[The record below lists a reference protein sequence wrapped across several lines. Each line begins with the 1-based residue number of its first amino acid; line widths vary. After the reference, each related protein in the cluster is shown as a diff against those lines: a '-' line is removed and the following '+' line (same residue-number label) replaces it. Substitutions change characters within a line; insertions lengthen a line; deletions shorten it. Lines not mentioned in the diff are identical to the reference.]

1 MIKDLPLG
9 FGMLLAQNPQ
19 AMKKFSEMP
28 DAQKSEILAELHKIN
43 SKEEMQSF
51 VAKLAQ

>member
-9 FGMLLAQNPQ
+9 FGMLLAQYPQ
-19 AMKKFSEMP
+19 AMKKFSEMS
-28 DAQKSEILAELHKIN
+28 DTQKSEILTEIHKIK

>member
-19 AMKKFSEMP
+19 AMKKFSEMS
-28 DAQKSEILAELHKIN
+28 DAQKSEVLTEIHRIK